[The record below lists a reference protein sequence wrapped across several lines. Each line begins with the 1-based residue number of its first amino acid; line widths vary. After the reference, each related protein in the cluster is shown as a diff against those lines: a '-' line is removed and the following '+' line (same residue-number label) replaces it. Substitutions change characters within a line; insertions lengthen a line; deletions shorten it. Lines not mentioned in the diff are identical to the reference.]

1 MSFESPHEIPHI
13 KRLHEKMFNA
23 QKEDTG
29 AFLDKIADF
38 AHGLQE
44 RHSDYI
50 DYRLYHL
57 LVGSTPRPGHELKEE
72 DFEREDSIVA
82 FIESL

>member
-1 MSFESPHEIPHI
+1 M
-13 KRLHEKMFNA
+13 
-23 QKEDTG
+23 
-29 AFLDKIADF
+29 DKIADF

-44 RHSDYI
+44 RHPNYI

-57 LVGSTPRPGHELKEE
+57 LVGSTPRSEHELKEE
-72 DFEREDSIVA
+72 DFEGEDSIIA